1 VDKTAE
7 ALRQLVA
14 WSSSHGLHISVDLAS
29 APTGCQRV
37 AGQSRPKNAVNLFDD
52 VQADDAQ
59 AVAPHLLP
67 VEQQDVSRWLARS
80 VELAQEQP
88 AVTWIFGALPTHE
101 LALRLKRRLDVE
113 FTDSQSLMLRFFDPR
128 ILAELKTC
136 LVAESAAQFFAVG
149 SIWAYLDRDG
159 QLQHV
164 VCEPDFEH
172 DPITPPLVLNQAEQD
187 ALLLASEAGQVM
199 AETMQRWPD
208 DLARLSPLARFT
220 LSKAAC
226 KQAEDLGRTGLSDKV
241 LLLMHAAGHG
251 ERFFE
256 SSAWEQHQKSL
267 QEGQTTLAQLAL
279 GELA

>member
-14 WSSSHGLHISVDLAS
+14 WSSSHGLHICVDLAS
-29 APTGCQRV
+29 APDGCKRI
-37 AGQSRPKNAVNLFDD
+37 AGQAFPSNAVNLFDD

-67 VEQQDVSRWLARS
+67 VDGRDAGRWLARS
-80 VELAQEQP
+80 LELAREQP
-88 AVTWIFGALPTHE
+88 AVTWIFGALPTHD
-101 LALRLKRRLDVE
+101 LTQRLKRRLDVE

-128 ILAELKTC
+128 ILAELKAC
-136 LVAESAAQFFAVG
+136 LLGESAAQFFAVG

-159 QLQHV
+159 QLQHI
-164 VCEPDFEH
+164 VCGPENEH
-172 DPITPPLVLNQAEQD
+172 DPIMPPLALNQAEQD

-208 DLARLSPLARFT
+208 DLARLSPLARFA

-241 LLLMHAAGHG
+241 LLLMHAAGQG

-256 SSAWEQHQKSL
+256 SSAWTQHQMSL
-267 QEGQTTLAQLAL
+267 QKGQTTLAQLAL